1 MPKPNNSRR
10 GFSLIEL
17 LVVIAIIGLLIALVL
32 PAVQQSR
39 EAARKTGCLSNLR
52 QIGLAFQN
60 YESLH
65 QVLPPTVIWAGP
77 SGEPLGGGELP
88 VGIFDRVASGAVT
101 ANDPARVY
109 ANWLILLLPAL
120 GEDALAK
127 AYDSTRPVSDPVNE
141 DVRAASVSILNCPT
155 DSFNTISN
163 PYIRDQNSGTT
174 TNRYARGNYAMNMG
188 PGRACFYELQ
198 PDCTHGFH
206 VGDPDLAGTNMRL
219 WGTGAGGVNVSFS
232 FTDIKS
238 GLSNFVMVDEIRAG
252 IDTVDPRGS
261 WALGFPGASA
271 TVRHGIL
278 QGREDANGPNSQQ
291 IHSDDIVGCAA
302 LHEKLGEQKLRQLRM
317 PCYSPSG
324 HGEAEINS
332 QATARSMHRGGVHL
346 LMGDGSAHFVGDTVN
361 PEVWYHMHS
370 RESTDPFDLPF

>member
-1 MPKPNNSRR
+1 MRESNSRR

-17 LVVIAIIGLLIALVL
+17 LIVIAIIGLLIALIL

-52 QIGLAFQN
+52 QIGLALQN

-65 QVLPPTVIWAGP
+65 QVLPPTVVWGGP
-77 SGEPLGGGELP
+77 PGEPLGGGELP
-88 VGIFDRVASGAVT
+88 VGIFDRVANGAVT
-101 ANDPARVY
+101 ADDPARVY
-109 ANWLILLLPAL
+109 ANWLIMLLPAL
-120 GEDALAK
+120 GEGALAD
-127 AYDSTRPVSDPVNE
+127 AYAPTRPVSDPANE
-141 DVRAASVSILNCPT
+141 DVRTASVSVLKCPA
-155 DSFNTISN
+155 DSFNSSGK
-163 PYIRDQNSGTT
+163 PYIRDQISGTM

-206 VGDPDLAGTNMRL
+206 VGDPDLAGTNMKV
-219 WGTGAGGVNVSFS
+219 WGAGAGGINISFS
-232 FTDIKS
+232 FSDVKS

-252 IDTVDPRGS
+252 IDAVDPRGS

-291 IHSDDIVGCAA
+291 IHADDIVGCEA
-302 LHEKLGEQKLRQLRM
+302 LHEKLGAEKIRQLQM
-317 PCYSPSG
+317 PCYPRSD
-324 HGEAEINS
+324 HGESEINA
-332 QATARSMHRGGVHL
+332 QATARSMHPGGVHL

-370 RESTDPFDLPF
+370 RESTDPLDLPF